1 MSSISTYIIEG
12 QQTIQNTDLGKSMT
26 IGSETI
32 NANGTLIN
40 PKYLSAMVAN
50 SVNPT
55 NLNLVNALSVAS
67 ATTSPAYTINLQSAP
82 AGVGSLWGIDYE
94 TTTGEDLQFTTS
106 SATAGVLFN
115 TVGVDNTTRIKN
127 GRVTVSGVNESA
139 ILDYRAG
146 TWANTTNSVIIQPIE
161 VKASSETTT
170 TTITPTKVEL
180 LEPATPLKKT
190 TININSFE
198 TRESSLIASTLIPA
212 SFDMYY
218 GNSQGRMTATATSF
232 YTSSGTNEASSWGLT
247 SANILQSNIGL
258 QLTKD
263 DIYFGYNTGTLANI
277 LRING
282 TQVTNGTHTRTWNSI
297 LTGGGGGS
305 QTLTQVLTAGNT
317 AADLSI
323 ILTSAS
329 TNIRNTISNSTMS
342 ITDTTNFNKRSTF
355 NINQWDLK
363 ETSGIFTQLVPSSFD
378 MYSGTDQFRITASGL
393 SSYNSTT
400 LRTSAWGTNS
410 ATLMQSGVG
419 LQITKDQIDLGWNN
433 GASTRALQITSTTI
447 TNLSPALSKSWTSLL
462 SIGTILQANVGS
474 VSITGTRL
482 CQCSLNGG
490 VAIPAGTY
498 MVSYMVVFGATTT
511 TYTTGFA
518 TPTAPITDNS
528 TPSGTLYQYG
538 GTLVNNT
545 GTTGSLNISASS
557 VIVFSGT
564 TGCAIG
570 ISVAPNQPITS
581 AYLQAVRIA

>member
-1 MSSISTYIIEG
+1 
-12 QQTIQNTDLGKSMT
+12 
-26 IGSETI
+26 
-32 NANGTLIN
+32 
-40 PKYLSAMVAN
+40 
-50 SVNPT
+50 
-55 NLNLVNALSVAS
+55 
-67 ATTSPAYTINLQSAP
+67 
-82 AGVGSLWGIDYE
+82 
-94 TTTGEDLQFTTS
+94 
-106 SATAGVLFN
+106 
-115 TVGVDNTTRIKN
+115 
-127 GRVTVSGVNESA
+127 VNESA

-198 TRESSLIASTLIPA
+198 TRQSALIASILIPA

-247 SANILQSNIGL
+247 SANISQSNIGL

-263 DIYFGYNTGTLANI
+263 DIYFGYNSGTLANI

-282 TQVTNGTHTRTWNSI
+282 TQVTNGTLTKTWSDI
-297 LTGGGGGS
+297 LATSGGTN
-305 QTLTQVLTAGNT
+305 TLTQVLTAGNT
-317 AADLSI
+317 APDLSM

-329 TNIRNTISNSTMS
+329 TTVRNTQSNTTMS
-342 ITDTTNFNKRSTF
+342 ITDTALPQKRTTF

-363 ETSGIFTQLVPSSFD
+363 ESGTVFTQLVPSSFD
-378 MYSGTDQFRITASGL
+378 MYSGNDQFRITASGL

-419 LQITKDQIDLGWNN
+419 LQLTKDQIDLGWNN
-433 GASTRALQITSTTI
+433 SASTRALQITSTTI
-447 TNLSPALSKSWTSLL
+447 TNLSPALSKTWTSLL
-462 SIGTILQANVGS
+462 SIGTVLQANVGS

-482 CQCSLNGG
+482 CQCSLNSGS
-490 VAIPAGTY
+490 AIPAGTY

-511 TYTTGFA
+511 AYTTGFA

-528 TPSGTLYQYG
+528 TASGTLYQYG
-538 GTLVNNT
+538 GTNVNST
-545 GTTGSLNISASS
+545 GTTGNLNVSGSS

-570 ISVAPNQPITS
+570 ISVAPNQPMSS
-581 AYLQAVRIA
+581 AFLQAVRIA

>member
-1 MSSISTYIIEG
+1 MTTVEYIINGVE
-12 QQTIQNTDLGKSMT
+12 TFKNDTNANYIQ

-32 NANGTLIN
+32 NATGTVIN

-94 TTTGEDLQFTTS
+94 TTTGEDFQFKTS
-106 SATAGVLFN
+106 NATAGVLFN
-115 TVGVDNTTRIKN
+115 TVGSDNTTRIKN

-180 LEPATPLKKT
+180 LEPADPLKKT

-198 TRESSLIASTLIPA
+198 TRQSAIIYSTLIPA

-218 GNSQGRMTATATSF
+218 GNSQGRMTGTATSF
-232 YTSSGTNEASSWGLT
+232 YSASGTGDASSWGLT
-247 SANILQSNIGL
+247 TASIAQNNIGL

-263 DIYFGYNTGTLANI
+263 DIYFGYNSTTLANI

-282 TQVTNGTHTRTWNSI
+282 TQVTNGTLTKTWANI
-297 LTGGGGGS
+297 LASSGGVD
-305 QTLTQVLTAGNT
+305 TLTQVLTAGNT
-317 AADLSI
+317 APDLSI
-323 ILTSAS
+323 ILTASA
-329 TNIRNTISNSTMS
+329 TTVRNTQSNTTMS
-342 ITDTTNFNKRSTF
+342 ITDTALPQKRSTF

-363 ETSGIFTQLVPSSFD
+363 ESGSIFTQLVPSSFD

-410 ATLMQSGVG
+410 ATLLQSSIG
-419 LQITKDQIDLGWNN
+419 LQLTKDQIDFGWNN
-433 GASTRALQITSTTI
+433 SLSTRTLQITSTSI
-447 TNLSPALSKSWTSLL
+447 TNTSPSLTKTWTSLL
-462 SIGTILQANVGS
+462 SKGTILQANVGS
-474 VSITGTRL
+474 VSITSTRL
-482 CQCSLNGG
+482 CQCALADGA
-490 VAIPAGTY
+490 AIPAGTY
-498 MVSYMVVFGATTT
+498 MVSYMVVIGATTT
-511 TYTTGFA
+511 TYTVGIA
-518 TPTAPITDNS
+518 TPTAPIINNS
-528 TPSGTLYQYG
+528 TASGTLYQYG
-538 GTLVNNT
+538 GTYVNNT
-545 GTTGSLNISASS
+545 GTTGASNISGSS

-570 ISVAPNQPITS
+570 ISLAPNQPITS
-581 AYLQAVRIA
+581 AYLQAVRIS

>member
-1 MSSISTYIIEG
+1 MTTVEYIINGVE
-12 QQTIQNTDLGKSMT
+12 TFKNTNNANYMQ

-32 NANGTLIN
+32 NATGTIIN
-40 PKYLSAMVAN
+40 PKYLSAMVSN

-67 ATTSPAYTINLQSAP
+67 ATTSPAYTINLQSAA

-115 TVGVDNTTRIKN
+115 TVGIDNTTRIKN
-127 GRVTVSGVNESA
+127 GRITVSGVNESA

-180 LEPATPLKKT
+180 LEPADPLKKT

-198 TRESSLIASTLIPA
+198 TRQSAIIYSTLIPA

-218 GNSQGRMTATATSF
+218 GNSQGRMTGTATSF
-232 YTSSGTNEASSWGLT
+232 YSASGTGDASSWGLT
-247 SANILQSNIGL
+247 TASIAQNNIGL

-263 DIYFGYNTGTLANI
+263 DIYFGYNSTTLANI

-282 TQVTNGTHTRTWNSI
+282 TQVSNGTLTKTWANI
-297 LTGGGGGS
+297 LAASGGTN
-305 QTLTQVLTAGNT
+305 TLTQVLTAGNT
-317 AADLSI
+317 APDLSI
-323 ILTSAS
+323 ILTAAA
-329 TNIRNTISNSTMS
+329 TTIRNTQSNTTMS
-342 ITDTTNFNKRSTF
+342 ITDTALPAKRSTF

-363 ETSGIFTQLVPSSFD
+363 ESGTVFTQFVPSSYD
-378 MYSGTDQFRITASGL
+378 MYSGNDQFRITASGL
-393 SSYNSTT
+393 SSYNSGT

-419 LQITKDQIDLGWNN
+419 LQLTKDAIDLGWNN
-433 GASTRALQITSTTI
+433 SASTRTLQITSTTI

-462 SIGTILQANVGS
+462 SIGTLLQANVGS
-474 VSITGTRL
+474 VSITSTRL
-482 CQCSLNGG
+482 CQCALADGA
-490 VAIPAGTY
+490 AIPAGTY
-498 MVSYMVVFGATTT
+498 IVSYMVVIGATTT
-511 TYTTGFA
+511 TYTVGIT
-518 TPTAPITDNS
+518 TPTAPIINNS
-528 TPSGTLYQYG
+528 TASGTLYQYG
-538 GTLVNNT
+538 GTYVNNT
-545 GTTGSLNISASS
+545 GTTGASNISGSS

-570 ISVAPNQPITS
+570 ISLAPNQPITS